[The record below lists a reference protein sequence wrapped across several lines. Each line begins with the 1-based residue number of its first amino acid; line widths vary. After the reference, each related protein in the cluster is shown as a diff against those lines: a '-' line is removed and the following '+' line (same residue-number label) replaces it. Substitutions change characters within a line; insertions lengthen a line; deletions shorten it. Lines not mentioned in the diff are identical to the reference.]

1 MKTFEGFYA
10 SGDYA
15 NALLEL
21 EKSKDQLSPGVW
33 HFNMGTVKAKL
44 GQPAEARYHFL
55 ESRWSGFTD
64 ERLANNLALV
74 EDTLEVTKLEKPLE
88 AADYLIKFG
97 LWAQNG
103 FFTMLSLLV
112 LFVGFLILRKQKKYS
127 ALILTALIAAIPVG
141 LNWWVKSWPK
151 AVILSAHQVQ
161 DGPSVIFG
169 SRGELP
175 PGIMVV
181 TKKSGEW
188 AEIIFPSRFRGW
200 IKNTGLKELE

>member
-1 MKTFEGFYA
+1 MKTFQGFYA

-21 EKSKDQLSPGVW
+21 EKSKDQLSAGVW

-64 ERLANNLALV
+64 ERLANNLSLV

-88 AADYLIKFG
+88 IADYAIKFG

-103 FFTMLSLLV
+103 FFTMLSLVV
-112 LFVGFLILRKQKKYS
+112 LLFGFLILRRQKKYS
-127 ALILTALIAAIPVG
+127 ILILTAFLAALPLGV
-141 LNWWVKSWPK
+141 NWWVKSWHK
-151 AVILSAHQVQ
+151 AVTLSTQQVQ

-175 PGIMVV
+175 PGVMVV

-188 AEIIFPSRFRGW
+188 VEVIFPSRFRGW
-200 IKNTGLKELE
+200 IKNASLKELE